1 MKENKELGQE
11 CSILLDFFPLEVSG
25 THLIVTT
32 KLSLDIAKRALG
44 ERRAQNSSSGENTM
58 AVGFTSVTYSCC
70 TVHIKQEGTQ
80 F

>member
-11 CSILLDFFPLEVSG
+11 CSILLDFYLLDFFPLEVSG

-44 ERRAQNSSSGENTM
+44 ERRVQNSSNGENTM

-70 TVHIKQEGTQ
+70 TVHMK
-80 F
+80 